1 MMLGLSSLNRK
12 FLVNLCPSVYPFVF
26 FFLSLEPL
34 VGQFQLILTQSI
46 NLSFFFKCFQNVNVL
61 KLKAYKCGQIYLKA
75 LRALLDLTMP

>member
-26 FFLSLEPL
+26 FFSLEPL